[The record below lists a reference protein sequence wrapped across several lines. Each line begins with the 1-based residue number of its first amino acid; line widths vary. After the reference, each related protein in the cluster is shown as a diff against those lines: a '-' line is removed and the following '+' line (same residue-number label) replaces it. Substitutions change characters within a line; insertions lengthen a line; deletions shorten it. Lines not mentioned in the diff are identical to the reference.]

1 MASAFIIQVQS
12 ELQSDPNE
20 ETAALLRVLIYKIDN
35 TTFGGDIPT
44 LPQWNGPPQT
54 IIQVQSLLY
63 ASLITSFLSAFIA
76 MLGKQW
82 LNRYDSVDVRGSAIE
97 RSQNRQ
103 RKLDGIVAWYFSYV
117 MESLPLMLQ
126 AALLLLGCALSKY
139 LWEIDTTVASV
150 VIGLTSFG
158 VLFYLFVVVAGASST
173 SCPYQTPAANAIH
186 HVSDL
191 LHSFVPRVSRLLRS
205 FNLRVHHLL
214 RLFKLRVPHLFRSF
228 IRQLSRLPLLFIRQ
242 LSHLPFSPIHRLVHL
257 LPPSFV
263 IFVNELA
270 MYNVSIAWWS
280 SVPNESVVT
289 IFAKIILHPP
299 LLLITFFV
307 DTPRLVRATFRSLVA
322 ILYSLITLSIATLRL
337 VRATFRSLGAPIRKL
352 RQKPVDSR
360 LPGAPALPP
369 VQNQVLEDQETE
381 LDFRCSLWIL
391 QTTLDK
397 TIKVSTL
404 NFLRTILPLA
414 GLHSSISS
422 AAVVQCLDVF
432 SSCLVIPDGGVATD
446 TRGSEQ
452 LAEISAMCFLR
463 AFCFLLSTEPTS
475 AVIGD
480 VWKRYERVFPFTVDL
495 RGLPC
500 PIAMDVIHHLFIGRW
515 FRMDVCWANYRLS
528 IDELTTVS
536 RAIAQAARSRLCN
549 RADLVRFALR
559 FLSQDPPPPS
569 PIVVDCLTIV
579 AVELGHDVS
588 DIFRTTPDEKCV
600 CITKTIVYLLTPSQC
615 AAGGTFRCGNSGM

>member
-54 IIQVQSLLY
+54 IIRVQSLLY
-63 ASLITSFLSAFIA
+63 ASLVTSLLSAFIA

-150 VIGLTSFG
+150 VISLTSFG

-173 SCPYQTPAANAIH
+173 SCPYQTPAANVIR

-191 LHSFVPRVSRLLRS
+191 LHSFAYRVSRLLHS
-205 FNLRVHHLL
+205 FSLRVPYLL
-214 RLFKLRVPHLFRSF
+214 RLFV
-228 IRQLSRLPLLFIRQ
+228 RQ
-242 LSHLPFSPIHRLVHL
+242 LSHIL
-257 LPPSFV
+257 LSSFAT
-263 IFVNELA
+263 LA
-270 MYNVSIAWWS
+270 ASFATLATSISESTTFNMSIAWWI
-280 SVPNESVVT
+280 SVTNESVVT
-289 IFAKIILHPP
+289 VLAKIILHPP
-299 LLLITFFV
+299 LLLVTAFI
-307 DTPRLVRATFRSLVA
+307 DTLRLVRATSGPLVTTLCSLVTF
-322 ILYSLITLSIATLRL
+322 YIATLRL
-337 VRATFRSLGAPIRKL
+337 VRTTFKSLVAPIRK
-352 RQKPVDSR
+352 RHQKTVDN
-360 LPGAPALPP
+360 LPSAPTLPP
-369 VQNQVLEDQETE
+369 APNQVLENQETE

-391 QTTLDK
+391 QTALDK
-397 TIKVSTL
+397 VIKVSTL
-404 NFLRTILPLA
+404 DFLRTILPLA

-422 AAVVQCLDVF
+422 TAVVQCFNIF
-432 SSCLVIPDGGVATD
+432 SSCLVIPDGGVATV

-452 LAEISAMCFLR
+452 LAEISATCFLR

-475 AVIGD
+475 SVIGD

-500 PIAMDVIHHLFIGRW
+500 PIAMDVIHHLFIGHW
-515 FRMDVCWANYRLS
+515 FRMDVCWTNYGPP
-528 IDELTTVS
+528 IDELVTTS
-536 RAIAQAARSRLCN
+536 RALAQAARSGLCG
-549 RADLVRFALR
+549 RAGLVRFALR
-559 FLSQDPPPPS
+559 FLSHDPLPPS

-579 AVELGHDVS
+579 AIELGYDVS
-588 DIFRTTPDEKCV
+588 DIFRTMANEKCV
-600 CITKTIVYLLTPSQC
+600 YVTKTIIYLLTPSQC
-615 AAGGTFRCGNSGM
+615 TARSTFHCPNSGM